1 MSMEQDKMSYIHR
14 QLNFDKDAK
23 VLQQGKKDFS
33 TTDVRTIEYI
43 GEKNESNSY
52 LTPYIKTRV

>member
-1 MSMEQDKMSYIHR
+1 MEQDKMSCIHR

-23 VLQQGKKDFS
+23 VLQQGKEDFS

-52 LTPYIKTRV
+52 LTLYIKTRV